1 MSETKKFW
9 IIGLKSL
16 GYIWLTLAILLIL
29 VGIIGVWMQEG
40 FGGVRRLL
48 SPFNVINYIVM
59 ILTLAPGGG
68 ALLLAKKLEHRNKG
82 LP

>member
-1 MSETKKFW
+1 MSKTKKVW

-29 VGIIGVWMQEG
+29 TGIIGVWMQEG

-48 SPFNVINYIVM
+48 SPFNVINYIVTV
-59 ILTLAPGGG
+59 LTLAPGGV
-68 ALLLAKKLEHRNKG
+68 ALILAKRLEQRNNI
-82 LP
+82 